1 MNFKTRHSKI
11 IDGIKTLEGM
21 DGILLSELL
30 PLLKEDKSYL
40 KIEIY
45 SGFEGFCQFK
55 KKEHSQKKFKEVSF
69 DDFRS
74 RYDYDDD
81 PDDPDFNRNKPIYHF
96 YYNERGEGVLR
107 NSFLIKEIEE
117 FIHELE
123 PFQDKESIDYIFN
136 YLSFPFGLIQSI
148 KSMKSDF
155 PDMDI
160 LEFAT
165 LGGLYKSWMDGDL
178 GGADA
183 IDFMNEYGLEFKSK
197 DLSKN
202 IDFSLLSSYHHLEGS
217 YLRENID
224 LNQLSWYHHL
234 SGSFEWEVDFSIIID

>member
-1 MNFKTRHSKI
+1 MNFKTRHSKL
-11 IDGIKTLEGM
+11 IDEIKILEGM

-30 PLLKEDKSYL
+30 PLLKEDKSHL

-55 KKEHSQKKFKEVSF
+55 KKEQSQKKFKEVSF

-81 PDDPDFNRNKPIYHF
+81 PDDPDFSRNKPIYHF
-96 YYNERGEGVLR
+96 YYNERGEGILR
-107 NSFLIKEIEE
+107 NSFIIKEIEE

-160 LEFAT
+160 LEFVT
-165 LGGLYKSWMDGDL
+165 LGGLYKFWMDGDL

-183 IDFMNEYGLEFKSK
+183 SDFMNEYGLEFKSK
-197 DLSKN
+197 DLST
-202 IDFSLLSSYHHLEGS
+202 
-217 YLRENID
+217 NID
-224 LNQLSWYHHL
+224 LNQLSWYHQL
-234 SGSFEWEVDFSIIID
+234 GGRYSRELDFSIIID

>member
-11 IDGIKTLEGM
+11 IDEIKTLEGM

-30 PLLKEDKSYL
+30 PLLKEDKSHL

-74 RYDYDDD
+74 RYDYEDD

-96 YYNERGEGVLR
+96 YYDERGEGVLR

-202 IDFSLLSSYHHLEGS
+202 ID
-217 YLRENID
+217 
-224 LNQLSWYHHL
+224 LNQLSWYYQL
-234 SGSFEWEVDFSIIID
+234 GGRYSRELDFSIIID